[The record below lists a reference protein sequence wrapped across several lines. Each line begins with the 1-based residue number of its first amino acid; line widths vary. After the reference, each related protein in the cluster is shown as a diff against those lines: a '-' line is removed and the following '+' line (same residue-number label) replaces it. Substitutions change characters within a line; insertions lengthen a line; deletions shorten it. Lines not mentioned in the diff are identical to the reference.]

1 MFEGAIAACWSD
13 DDDDM
18 RTYCLP
24 ETVLALSLFDVSNK
38 KIYTHISKIFRD
50 LSKIME
56 MPTKLDIEN
65 RSESKW

>member
-38 KIYTHISKIFRD
+38 KNIYTYKPNI
-50 LSKIME
+50 
-56 MPTKLDIEN
+56 
-65 RSESKW
+65 